1 VVGRRQVLVERN
13 CVAIAAT
20 PALWLEARIV
30 FPFSPALRTRAAGI
44 TQRNTNANGNLMS
57 DTETSAMR
65 LVEGG
70 ELHLQRSPGASW
82 EVNFY
87 DATMSAVNAVGQSGR
102 RSEGISKLFAGETFS
117 TPDDAAAAC
126 RRLVVL

>member
-1 VVGRRQVLVERN
+1 
-13 CVAIAAT
+13 
-20 PALWLEARIV
+20 
-30 FPFSPALRTRAAGI
+30 
-44 TQRNTNANGNLMS
+44 MS

-87 DATMSAVNAVGQSGR
+87 DATMSAANLPGQSGR

>member
-1 VVGRRQVLVERN
+1 
-13 CVAIAAT
+13 
-20 PALWLEARIV
+20 
-30 FPFSPALRTRAAGI
+30 
-44 TQRNTNANGNLMS
+44 MS

-87 DATMSAVNAVGQSGR
+87 DVTMNAANASGQTGR
-102 RSEGISKLFAGETFS
+102 RSERINKLFAGETFS

>member
-1 VVGRRQVLVERN
+1 MHNG
-13 CVAIAAT
+13 T
-20 PALWLEARIV
+20 K
-30 FPFSPALRTRAAGI
+30 
-44 TQRNTNANGNLMS
+44 NANGGFMS

-87 DATMSAVNAVGQSGR
+87 DATMNGANAAGQSGR
-102 RSEGISKLFAGETFS
+102 RSERISKLFAGETFN